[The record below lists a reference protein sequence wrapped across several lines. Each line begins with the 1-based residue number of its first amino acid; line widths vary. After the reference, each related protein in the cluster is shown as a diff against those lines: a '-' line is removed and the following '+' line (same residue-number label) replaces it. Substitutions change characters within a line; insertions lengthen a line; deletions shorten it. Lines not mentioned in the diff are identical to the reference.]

1 MNIKDFVSKYWFEA
15 IKFESET
22 TIPAMYLLTHAALDT
37 NLGESKTPNYM
48 FGFKP
53 SLIPIEKVEDEIKIE
68 TNKFKKFF
76 IKLWGKI
83 KSLFNKKTV
92 GTKSIITEVKTQV
105 TENEDFV
112 LDFFKNVSY
121 HSKFEYIQSESMFS
135 EFSNKNIDDFKNML
149 KLIKNTLHELGHI

>member
-37 NLGESKTPNYM
+37 NLGESKTLNYM
-48 FGFKP
+48 FGFKQ
-53 SLIPIEKVEDEIKIE
+53 SLTSIEKIEDNIIIE
-68 TNKFKKFF
+68 TNKFKQFF
-76 IKLWGKI
+76 IKLWNRI
-83 KSLFNKKTV
+83 KSIFKKKTIV
-92 GTKSIITEVKTQV
+92 TIQEVKTQV
-105 TENEDFV
+105 TENQDFV

-121 HSKFEYIQSESMFS
+121 HSKFEYIQSECLFS
-135 EFSNKNIDDFKNML
+135 DYSNKNVDDFKNML